1 MKIIILVF
9 LICWLLHRKG
19 TFDKLLTACELDDM
33 EQIEV
38 SERSQET
45 ETESPPPTERQ
56 RLEMQARIVVA
67 QMGENPDTV
76 VYMGDGLLQALIN
89 DYTRE
94 NK

>member
-1 MKIIILVF
+1 MKIIILIILLSWLMYKKGVF
-9 LICWLLHRKG
+9 GKFLN
-19 TFDKLLTACELDDM
+19 
-33 EQIEV
+33 QITEPN
-38 SERSQET
+38 EPET
-45 ETESPPPTERQ
+45 ITSPPEPTAPTERQ
-56 RLEMQARIVVA
+56 RLEMQARIVVS